1 MVERASELRAGVADQ
16 MMSYQQM
23 SKTGAE
29 TQAGRNEALRATVV
43 VIDGWTLAAPHR
55 FSPLLLPVRP

>member
-29 TQAGRNEALRATVV
+29 IQASRNQALRRLSWTST
-43 VIDGWTLAAPHR
+43 DGLAGPHR
-55 FSPLLLPVRP
+55 FSVLLMLVRP